1 MFYKTSPLSLSSLF
15 RILEGNMQDFSN
27 AHDELKDQ
35 AEKKKTNIFTERGIK
50 AEKALEGQTKF
61 RDIREKNRDGFALT
75 VFPSGKK
82 SFIYIY
88 HFGGRKRRMTLGK
101 YPQCSLAEAKVLH
114 REALTI
120 LKSGKDPADE
130 KRKEKIAVRDSS
142 TVEGLIEEYL
152 EKWAKPN
159 KRSWKAD
166 ERCLYKD
173 VKPYWGRLKASDISR
188 RDVVLLLDRIKDR
201 GAPIAA
207 NRTLACIRRMF
218 SFGIERDI
226 INANPCAA
234 VKAVAKENRCDR
246 VLSEEEIKIL
256 WHAWNQ
262 NTNQD
267 NPLHVIHMSAETKLV
282 LKLQLASAQRKGEI
296 ISAEWSELNLNTGWW
311 TIPALKAKNNQTH
324 RVPLSSLAIELLG
337 EIKQLSGD
345 SRFLFPAKLKDTHI
359 TGSSIDHA
367 VRRCNFNGV
376 KPWTPHDCRRT
387 TASYITS
394 MGISRLVVSKILN
407 HSESSSVT
415 AVYDRHSYDNEK
427 QHALE
432 RWAKELKRIIYG
444 VT

>member
-1 MFYKTSPLSLSSLF
+1 
-15 RILEGNMQDFSN
+15 MQD
-27 AHDELKDQ
+27 
-35 AEKKKTNIFTERGIK
+35 KKKKNIFTDKGIK
-50 AEKALEGQTKF
+50 GEKPLEGQIKP
-61 RDIREKNRDGFALT
+61 RDIRENKGEGFALT

-82 SFIYIY
+82 SFVYIY
-88 HFGGRKRRMTLGK
+88 HFNGRKRRMTLGK
-101 YPQCSLAEAKVLH
+101 CSQLSLAEAKVLH
-114 REALTI
+114 REALMI
-120 LKSGKDPADE
+120 LNSGKDPADE
-130 KRKEKIAVRDSS
+130 KRREKIAVRDSS

-173 VKPYWGRLKASDISR
+173 VKPYWGKLKAADITR

-207 NRTLACIRRMF
+207 NRALACIRRMF

-226 INANPCAA
+226 ISANPCAA
-234 VKAVAKENRCDR
+234 VKAVAKETRCDR

-256 WHAWNQ
+256 WSALDQ

-282 LKLQLASAQRKGEI
+282 LKLQLATAQRKGEVVA
-296 ISAEWSELNLNTGWW
+296 AEWDELDLVTGWW
-311 TIPALKAKNNQTH
+311 TIPAIKAKNNQTH
-324 RVPLSSLAIELLG
+324 RVPLSSLAIALLD
-337 EIKQLSGD
+337 EIKQLSGS

-367 VRRCNFNGV
+367 VRRCSFNGL

-387 TASYITS
+387 AASYMTS
-394 MGISRLVVSKILN
+394 LGISRLVVSKILN

-415 AVYDRHSYDNEK
+415 AVYDCHSYDHEK
-427 QHALE
+427 RNALE
-432 RWAKELKRIIYG
+432 RWAQELKKIVYG
-444 VT
+444 ESINNISPLKRAV

>member
-1 MFYKTSPLSLSSLF
+1 M
-15 RILEGNMQDFSN
+15 
-27 AHDELKDQ
+27 KD
-35 AEKKKTNIFTERGIK
+35 KKKKNIFTDKGIK
-50 AEKALEGQTKF
+50 AEKPLEGQVKP
-61 RDIREKNRDGFALT
+61 RDIRENKGEGFALT

-82 SFIYIY
+82 SFVYIY
-88 HFGGRKRRMTLGK
+88 HFNGRKRRMTLGK
-101 YPQCSLAEAKVLH
+101 CSQLSLAEAKVLH
-114 REALTI
+114 REALMI
-120 LKSGKDPADE
+120 LSSGKDPADE
-130 KRKEKIAVRDSS
+130 KRREKIAVRDSS

-152 EKWAKPN
+152 EKWARPN

-173 VKPYWGRLKASDISR
+173 VKPYWGKLKAADITR

-207 NRTLACIRRMF
+207 NRALACIRRMF

-226 INANPCAA
+226 ISANPCAA

-256 WHAWNQ
+256 WSALDQ

-282 LKLQLASAQRKGEI
+282 LKLQLATAQRKGEVVA
-296 ISAEWSELNLNTGWW
+296 AEWDELDLVTGWW
-311 TIPALKAKNNQTH
+311 TIPAIKAKNNQTH
-324 RVPLSSLAIELLG
+324 RVPLSSLAIALLD
-337 EIKQLSGD
+337 EIKQLSGS

-367 VRRCNFNGV
+367 VRRCIFNGL

-387 TASYITS
+387 AASYMTS
-394 MGISRLVVSKILN
+394 LGISRLVVSKKLN
-407 HSESSSVT
+407 QSESSSIT
-415 AVYDRHSYDNEK
+415 AVYDCHSYDHEK
-427 QHALE
+427 RHALE
-432 RWAKELKRIIYG
+432 QWAKELRKIVYG
-444 VT
+444 VECVNNITVLQEAI